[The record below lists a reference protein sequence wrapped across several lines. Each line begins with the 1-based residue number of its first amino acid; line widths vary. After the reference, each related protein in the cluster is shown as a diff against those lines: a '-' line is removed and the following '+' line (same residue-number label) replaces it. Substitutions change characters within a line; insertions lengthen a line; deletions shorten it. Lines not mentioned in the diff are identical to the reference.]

1 MITEWQDVKGREA
14 EKIRTAWFKLNR
26 EINMMEQ
33 IIHYYT
39 YKGGHG
45 CRGRR

>member
-1 MITEWQDVKGREA
+1 MVTGWQDVNGREA
-14 EKIRTAWFKLNR
+14 GKIRTALFKLNR

-33 IIHYYT
+33 IIHYT